1 MCRRGIP
8 RPGNNMAQSK
18 SFFGLR
24 RGSTKSLTFSVYNGK
39 QVTKDRVTEV
49 KNPRS
54 SMQME
59 QRAFMSSALK
69 AYSAMKQIC
78 DHSREDVPYG
88 QKTMNAFISDNINML
103 RSRAKNVNLSE
114 YKGNV
119 VVNPWIISKGSLE
132 PAPLLKESP
141 FVHFKCT
148 KFDHLS
154 DIFDAM
160 GVKSIGEMITFVFIN
175 NDKCVWVRLT
185 RTADNETKATG
196 NGKLYTHF
204 TPNVDIE
211 TSLGSF
217 GNELDPYNFEIA
229 TGDNLVACAI
239 ENASVGAILSK
250 KENGKWLRSSSVM
263 LIKEETSFNF
273 ETALTTYPTA
283 GEVILNGGNV

>member
-1 MCRRGIP
+1 
-8 RPGNNMAQSK
+8 MAQSK

-69 AYSAMKQIC
+69 AYSAMKEIC
-78 DHSREDVPYG
+78 DHSREGISYG
-88 QKTMNAFISDNINML
+88 QKTMNAFISDNIKML
-103 RSRAKNVNLSE
+103 RSKAKNVNLSE

-119 VVNPWIISKGSLE
+119 VMNPWIISKGSL
-132 PAPLLKESP
+132 PTAPLRNTSP
-141 FVHFKCT
+141 FVNFECLVQNT
-148 KFDHLS
+148 LG

-160 GVKSIGEMITFVFIN
+160 NVYAIGDMITFLFLHN
-175 NDKCVWVRLT
+175 GKFVWVRLT
-185 RTADNETKATG
+185 RTADNEKKAAG
-196 NGKLYTHF
+196 NGKLYPHF
-204 TPNVDIE
+204 TPGVDLE
-211 TSLGSF
+211 TNENSF
-217 GNELDPYNFEIA
+217 GSNLDTYDFEISTTESLA
-229 TGDNLVACAI
+229 ACTI
-239 ENASVGAILSK
+239 ENAAVGAIISR

-263 LIKEETSFNF
+263 LLPENTSFNF
-273 ETALTTYPTA
+273 ETALATYPTA

>member
-1 MCRRGIP
+1 
-8 RPGNNMAQSK
+8 MAQSK

-59 QRAFMSSALK
+59 QRAFMASALK
-69 AYSAMKQIC
+69 AYSAMKAIC

-103 RSRAKNVNLSE
+103 RARAKNVNLSE

-119 VVNPWIISKGSLE
+119 VMNPWIISQGSLE
-132 PAPLLKESP
+132 PAPLLNESP
-141 FVHFKCT
+141 FVHFNCT
-148 KFDHLS
+148 KFDKLG
-154 DIFDAM
+154 DIFNAM
-160 GVKSIGEMITFVFIN
+160 GVRSIGEMITFVFIQN
-175 NDKCVWVRLT
+175 GKFVWVRLT

-217 GNELDPYNFEIA
+217 GSELDPYNFEIS
-229 TGDNLVACAI
+229 TTDNLVTCAI

-263 LIKEETSFNF
+263 LLPVGTTFNF
-273 ETALTTYPTA
+273 ETALTTYPTS
-283 GEVILNGGNV
+283 GEVILNGGNI

>member
-1 MCRRGIP
+1 MCLGGIP

-59 QRAFMSSALK
+59 QRAFMASALR
-69 AYSAMKQIC
+69 AYSAMKEIC
-78 DHSREDVPYG
+78 DHSREGISYG
-88 QKTMNAFISDNINML
+88 QKTMNAFVSDNINML
-103 RSRAKNVNLSE
+103 RSKAKNVNLSE

-119 VVNPWIISKGSLE
+119 VMNPWLISKGSI
-132 PAPLLKESP
+132 PSAPLVAGAP
-141 FVHFKCT
+141 FVHFTFEKSST
-148 KFDHLS
+148 IGDL
-154 DIFDAM
+154 FDAM
-160 GVKSIGEMITFVFIN
+160 GVTAIGDMITFVFLHQG
-175 NDKCVWVRLT
+175 KFVWVRLT
-185 RTADNETKATG
+185 RTADNQKKPG
-196 NGKLYTHF
+196 GDGYLYASF

-211 TSLGSF
+211 TNLGDF
-217 GNELDPYNFEIA
+217 GSTLNPYNFEIS
-229 TGDNLVACAI
+229 TQDKIIACTI
-239 ENASVGAILSK
+239 QEASVGAIISR

-263 LIKEETSFNF
+263 LLPENTSFNF
-273 ETALTTYPTA
+273 ETALATYPTV